1 MESVLVKIEAFPM
14 NGVDGVCGGACFLSS
29 SRGSLFLVKLQVST
43 GNRQLPPEENC
54 PPVRVGVSVKV
65 RASFRAGRQPDNC
78 TGEKL
83 PHG

>member
-43 GNRQLPPEENC
+43 GNRTIAP
-54 PPVRVGVSVKV
+54 RG
-65 RASFRAGRQPDNC
+65 
-78 TGEKL
+78 KL
-83 PHG
+83 SPG